1 MRDSQACRSDLQDE
15 WSINAPEPTAAG
27 PSAFAPGFVSLRRG
41 KALRRNEPAFAL
53 SDGATSEISVE
64 Q

>member
-1 MRDSQACRSDLQDE
+1 MCSDSTALE
-15 WSINAPEPTAAG
+15 PPTNA
-27 PSAFAPGFVSLRRG
+27 PSAFAPVFVSLRRG